1 MEDQNKTNNL
11 LASATQEI
19 RQVVIEDDA
28 EAATEFLVAIKERL
42 QANRSG
48 MPAEERM
55 AWQQLEQQ
63 LYWVLFLQQPWD
75 RCVELFR
82 TGLGAIVEFM
92 PGVDVIAK
100 LTAKLI
106 LEDDLAIRDQYRE
119 KIRKALLD
127 NIEKLTAS
135 VRVQT
140 NSVDGAIN
148 VWLGQYI
155 NAVGS
160 GATDQLAYQQWLAQD
175 PLLSALKPIERE
187 RVEWLTKLYE
197 ELKHSSQ
204 AMDGLEEGI
213 YTTDERGRPAYYHR
227 GQFRLIDPD
236 GAIRRKINAMKQATG
251 ATPAPAAAPTP
262 TPTLPA
268 RPIFKAPPL
277 PVTPRVIN
285 KVPSAPVAPTL
296 AAPTTAG
303 QWSQSQ
309 IVARYQG
316 DQTKAAAV
324 ANRGAALQQTTHG
337 DPAAGR
343 DALFA
348 AINAVQPD
356 EVEIVAAL
364 QLLASTDVL
373 DDILRDDNRFTQ
385 VVSQALERQG
395 NINRLNDLKLYPK
408 APQFIQ
414 FFLELVLQQ
423 KIGLAEDEAARW
435 GLQLANALKRAGND
449 KYSQIAYF
457 DVADGKFH
465 WRR

>member
-1 MEDQNKTNNL
+1 MEDQTKTNNL
-11 LASATQEI
+11 LADATGEV
-19 RQVVIEDDA
+19 RQIVIEDDA
-28 EAATEFLVAIKERL
+28 EAATDFLVAIKERL
-42 QANRSG
+42 QANRNG
-48 MPAEERM
+48 MANNEIA
-55 AWQQLEQQ
+55 AWQQLERQ

-75 RCVELFR
+75 RCIELFR
-82 TGLGAIVEFM
+82 TGMGIIVEFL
-92 PGVDVIAK
+92 PGIDVMAK

-106 LEDDLAIRDQYRE
+106 FESDLALRDQYRA

-127 NIEKLTAS
+127 NIESLTAP

-148 VWLGQYI
+148 SWLGQYI

-160 GATDQLAYQQWLAQD
+160 GQTDQLAYQQWLAQD
-175 PLLSALKPIERE
+175 SLLSALKPEDRE

-204 AMDGLEEGI
+204 TMEGLEEGI
-213 YTTDERGRPAYYHR
+213 YTTDERGRPAYYRR

-236 GAIRRKINAMKQATG
+236 GSIRRKINAMKLATG
-251 ATPAPAAAPTP
+251 TAASATPMPA
-262 TPTLPA
+262 LPA
-268 RPIFKAPPL
+268 RPIFKAPPVPAAPQIVNKAPIS
-277 PVTPRVIN
+277 PVTP
-285 KVPSAPVAPTL
+285 PPATPTS
-296 AAPTTAG
+296 TG
-303 QWSQSQ
+303 QWTQSQ
-309 IVARYQG
+309 IVVRYQG

-324 ANRGAALQQTTHG
+324 ASRGTILQQSTHG
-337 DPAAGR
+337 EAAAAR
-343 DALFA
+343 NVLYA

-356 EVEIVAAL
+356 EVEIVATL
-364 QLLASTDVL
+364 QLLANTDAL
-373 DDILRDDNRFTQ
+373 DDILRDDSRFTQ
-385 VVSQALERQG
+385 LVAQAIERQG
-395 NINRLNDLKLYPK
+395 NTSRLSDLKLYPK

-423 KIGLAEDEAARW
+423 KVGLAEDAAARW

-457 DVADGKFH
+457 DIADGKFH